1 MHLRLSSTLTDH
13 LKRKEKYIEYIRNE
27 SFGQRFQKPPFSLV
41 FEEKERFQNASLLK
55 LLTEVSVFI
64 SKNATKTMP
73 FRTTTPHQRRCA
85 TFIQLVSAQLNII
98 SMYTLQKNSLCVEQL
113 KIQHPFQGDPPP
125 RVFELL
131 KIGSYKFTF
140 SLDFHPT
147 LASLNY
153 FLLGHRRQSNAR
165 GLFGR
170 KTSFDEDSIT
180 DQRSSRLLI
189 PNNSRR

>member
-13 LKRKEKYIEYIRNE
+13 LKRKEKYIEYIWNE
-27 SFGQRFQKPPFSLV
+27 CFGQRFQKPPFSLV
-41 FEEKERFQNASLLK
+41 FREKEAFSKCSTFKTVDGSLHVHKQKCNQNYAISNYNTSLVQMCNFYLAFFS
-55 LLTEVSVFI
+55 LAQRHFYVHS
-64 SKNATKTMP
+64 TKELIMRRVVKKFNIP
-73 FRTTTPHQRRCA
+73 FRE
-85 TFIQLVSAQLNII
+85 I
-98 SMYTLQKNSLCVEQL
+98 S
-113 KIQHPFQGDPPP
+113 

-131 KIGSYKFTF
+131 KIGSFKYTF
-140 SLDFHPT
+140 RLDFHPT

-180 DQRSSRLLI
+180 DQSSSRLLI

>member
-13 LKRKEKYIEYIRNE
+13 LKRKEKYIEYIWNE
-27 SFGQRFQKPPFSLV
+27 CFGQRFQKPPFSLV
-41 FEEKERFQNASLLK
+41 FGEKERFQNAPLLK

-64 SKNATKTMP
+64 SKNATKAMT
-73 FRTTTPHQRRCA
+73 FRTTTPHQCRCA
-85 TFIQLVSAQLNII
+85 TFIQLVQLNVI
-98 SMYTLQKNSLCVEQL
+98 SMYTLQKNSLRVEQL
-113 KIQHPFQGDPPP
+113 KIQHPFQGDPP

-131 KIGSYKFTF
+131 KIGSFKFTF

-147 LASLNY
+147 LARLNY

-165 GLFGR
+165 GLFGG
-170 KTSFDEDSIT
+170 KTGVVEDLIT
-180 DQRSSRLLI
+180 DQSSSRLLI